1 MTLADLWFILIAVLW
16 SGYFV
21 LEGFDFGVGM
31 LLPFL
36 PRSDADRSS
45 MFASIGPVWDG
56 NEVWLIT
63 AGGAT
68 FAAFP
73 AWYATMFSGFYL
85 ALLLVL
91 FFLIIR
97 VLSFEWRTKSEGSGW
112 RSLWTWANTV
122 GSVGAAFV
130 WGVGLS
136 ALLYGVPINSG
147 TVFSGDF
154 ADLFNP
160 YTVLGGITI
169 VLLFAYH
176 GATYLTI
183 RTTGELC
190 IRAAATARMLS
201 PIATVVGAGF
211 LSWTVAVAVDRND
224 RAVTAPL
231 VVALLGIVA
240 LVLSLV
246 LAMRRRSGLAF
257 AFTAL
262 AIILWVATLFT
273 SLYPRVMV
281 SSTGFGNSLTVDN
294 ASSEHYTLAVMT
306 VVAAIFI
313 PLILLYQ
320 GWTYHVFRERV
331 GGKELP
337 SAPVGAEPAAS

>member
-1 MTLADLWFILIAVLW
+1 
-16 SGYFV
+16 
-21 LEGFDFGVGM
+21 
-31 LLPFL
+31 
-36 PRSDADRSS
+36 

-97 VLSFEWRTKSEGSGW
+97 VLSFEWRTKTESARW
-112 RSLWTWANTV
+112 RALWTWANTI
-122 GSVGAAFV
+122 GSFGASLV
-130 WGVGLS
+130 WGVALS
-136 ALLYGVPINSG
+136 ALLYGVPINSS
-147 TVFSGDF
+147 TVFSGDL
-154 ADLFNP
+154 ADLFNA

-190 IRAAATARMLS
+190 VRAASTARVLS
-201 PIATVVGAGF
+201 PVATLVGAGF
-211 LSWTVAVAVDRND
+211 LAWTVAVSVDRND
-224 RAVTAPL
+224 RNITAPL
-231 VVALLGIVA
+231 VVALLGIAA

-257 AFTAL
+257 VFTAV
-262 AIILWVATLFT
+262 AIVLWVATLFT
-273 SLYPRVMV
+273 GLYPRVMV

-294 ASSEHYTLAVMT
+294 ASSAHYTLAVMT

-331 GGKELP
+331 GGEELP
-337 SAPVGAEPAAS
+337 SGPAGAEPAAS